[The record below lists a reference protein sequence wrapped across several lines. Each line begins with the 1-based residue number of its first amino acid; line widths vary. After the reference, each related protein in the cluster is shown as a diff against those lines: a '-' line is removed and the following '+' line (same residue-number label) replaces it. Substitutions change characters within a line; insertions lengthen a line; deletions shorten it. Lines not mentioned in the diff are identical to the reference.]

1 MNFALFKKS
10 SAAKIG
16 ELAPLFE
23 LKGRAAR
30 IELSAYV
37 AGLSY
42 FSGVMLAGEKTITTA
57 IANAPW
63 VFLVIAG
70 CFAAFLALVV
80 IIQGRMGFAA
90 SANTFGTPNQL
101 VTEGIFQYSRNPI
114 FLAFWLP
121 LLSLTLL
128 SIPAGLFALALYIV
142 AMNLTV
148 LRTEERDLTKLF
160 GHVYTA
166 YAAKV
171 PRWIFV

>member
-1 MNFALFKKS
+1 MSFALFKKS

-16 ELAPLFE
+16 ELEPLFE

-37 AGLSY
+37 AGFSY
-42 FSGVMLAGEKTITTA
+42 FIGVILVGEKTIIAA
-57 IANAPW
+57 IQNTP
-63 VFLVIAG
+63 LV
-70 CFAAFLALVV
+70 FLALAACFATFLGSVV
-80 IIQGRMGFAA
+80 VIQGRLGFAA
-90 SANTFGTPNQL
+90 SANTFGTPNHL
-101 VTEGIFQYSRNPI
+101 VTGGIFQYSRNPI

-142 AMNLTV
+142 TMNLTV
-148 LRTEERDLTKLF
+148 LRTEERDLTELF
-160 GHVYTA
+160 GHAYTA

-171 PRWIFV
+171 PRWIFF

>member
-1 MNFALFKKS
+1 MILDLFKKS
-10 SAAKIG
+10 PRAKIG
-16 ELAPLFE
+16 ELQPLFE

-37 AGLSY
+37 AGVSY
-42 FSGVMLAGEKTITTA
+42 FIGVMLAGERAIVTTIQQT
-57 IANAPW
+57 PS
-63 VFLVIAG
+63 VFLILAV
-70 CFAAFLALVV
+70 CFAMFLVSVV

-101 VTEGIFQYSRNPI
+101 VTGGVFQYSRNPI
-114 FLAFWLP
+114 FLAFWMP
-121 LLSLTLL
+121 LLSLTML
-128 SIPAGLFALALYIV
+128 SVPAGLFAWTFYIG

-160 GHVYTA
+160 GHVYTT

>member
-1 MNFALFKKS
+1 MNFAVFKKS
-10 SAAKIG
+10 THAKIG
-16 ELAPLFE
+16 ELPPLFE

-37 AGLSY
+37 AGVSY
-42 FSGVMLAGEKTITTA
+42 FSGVMLTGEKAILTA
-57 IANAPW
+57 LEQTPS
-63 VFLVIAG
+63 VFLILAA
-70 CFAAFLALVV
+70 CFAAFLLSVV

-90 SANTFGTPNQL
+90 SANTFGKPNQL
-101 VTEGIFQYSRNPI
+101 VTGGIFQYSRNPI

-128 SIPAGLFALALYIV
+128 SVQAGLFALAFYIV

-148 LRTEERDLTKLF
+148 LRTEERDLTQLF
-160 GHVYTA
+160 GHVYTT

-171 PRWIFV
+171 PRWIFL